1 MQEVW
6 RNDTMTKQK
15 TIPRLKEVYV
25 QKIVPELMK
34 KFGYKNIFQVPKI
47 VKIVI
52 NMSVNEAKENI
63 KSLDNA
69 SEELSQ
75 ITGQK
80 PLVRRA
86 KKAISNFK
94 LKKGVPI
101 GLKVTLRGERMYNFL
116 EKLIFIALPKI
127 RDFKG
132 LNPRAF
138 DQKGNYNLGITEQ
151 YIFPEINIEKSERVR
166 GMNISFITTAKTDD
180 EAREL
185 LSLIGIP
192 FKKIS

>member
-1 MQEVW
+1 MW
-6 RNDTMTKQK
+6 GNDTMTKQK
-15 TIPRLKEVYV
+15 FIPRLKEVYEK
-25 QKIVPELMK
+25 KIVPELMK

-47 VKIVI
+47 VKIVVS
-52 NMSVNEAKENI
+52 MGVNESKENI

-69 SEELSQ
+69 SEELAQ

-80 PLVRRA
+80 PLIRRA

-132 LNPRAF
+132 LNPKAF

-166 GMNISFITTAKTDD
+166 GMNISFVTTATTDN

-192 FKKIS
+192 FKKN

>member
-1 MQEVW
+1 
-6 RNDTMTKQK
+6 MTKQK
-15 TIPRLKEVYV
+15 FIPRLKEVYEK
-25 QKIVPELMK
+25 KIVPELMK

-47 VKIVI
+47 VKIVVS
-52 NMSVNEAKENI
+52 MGVNEAKENI

-69 SEELSQ
+69 SEELAQ

-80 PLVRRA
+80 PLIRRA

-132 LNPRAF
+132 LNPKAF

-166 GMNISFITTAKTDD
+166 GMNISFVTTATTDN

-192 FKKIS
+192 FKKN

>member
-1 MQEVW
+1 
-6 RNDTMTKQK
+6 MTKQK
-15 TIPRLKEVYV
+15 FIPRLKEVYEK
-25 QKIVPELMK
+25 KIVPELMK

-47 VKIVI
+47 VKIVVS
-52 NMSVNEAKENI
+52 MGVNESKENI

-69 SEELSQ
+69 SEELAQ

-80 PLVRRA
+80 PLIRRA

-132 LNPRAF
+132 LNPKAF

-166 GMNISFITTAKTDD
+166 GMNISFVTTATTDN

-192 FKKIS
+192 FKKN

>member
-1 MQEVW
+1 MW
-6 RNDTMTKQK
+6 GNDTMTKQK
-15 TIPRLKEVYV
+15 FIPRLKEVYEK
-25 QKIVPELMK
+25 KIVPELMK

-47 VKIVI
+47 VKIVVS
-52 NMSVNEAKENI
+52 MGVNESKENI

-69 SEELSQ
+69 SEELAQ

-80 PLVRRA
+80 PLIRRA

-132 LNPRAF
+132 LNPKAF
-138 DQKGNYNLGITEQ
+138 DQKGNYNLGYRTIYISGNKYRKIGTSSWDE
-151 YIFPEINIEKSERVR
+151 YIFCNYS
-166 GMNISFITTAKTDD
+166 NYW
-180 EAREL
+180 
-185 LSLIGIP
+185 
-192 FKKIS
+192 

>member
-1 MQEVW
+1 
-6 RNDTMTKQK
+6 MTKQK
-15 TIPRLKEVYV
+15 DIPRLKQVYKE
-25 QKIVPELMK
+25 KIVPQLMQ

-47 VKIVI
+47 EKIVI

-69 SEELSQ
+69 SEELAY

-80 PLVRRA
+80 PLIRRA
-86 KKAISNFK
+86 KKSISNFK
-94 LKKGVPI
+94 LKKGMPI
-101 GLKVTLRGERMYNFL
+101 GLKVTLRGDRMYYFL

-132 LNPRAF
+132 INPKSF
-138 DQKGNYNLGITEQ
+138 DSRGNYNLGITEQ
-151 YIFPEINIEKSERVR
+151 YIFPEVNVEKSERVR
-166 GMNISFITTAKTDD
+166 GMNISFVTTAKTDE

-192 FKKIS
+192 FRKN

>member
-1 MQEVW
+1 
-6 RNDTMTKQK
+6 MTKQK

-94 LKKGVPI
+94 VKKGVPI